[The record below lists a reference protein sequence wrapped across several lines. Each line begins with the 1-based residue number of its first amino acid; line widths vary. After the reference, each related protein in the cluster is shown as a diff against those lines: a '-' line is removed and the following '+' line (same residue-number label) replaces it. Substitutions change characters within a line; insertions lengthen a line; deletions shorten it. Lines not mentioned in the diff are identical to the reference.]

1 MAFNIKNFFKKK
13 RQEDDFELGDSREEY
28 EDIRMDSSNQFEKE
42 LGSIDTDGKDTRKG
56 RKIKSKYVI
65 GIAML
70 VALFGVGAVV
80 SNLLSGEE
88 QQAKKPKK
96 IETAAKAAGVVN
108 PLKTP
113 SNYAELA
120 KFEKKKADEL
130 AKEEEAKKKAA
141 ADAEAKKK
149 AEEQERLEE
158 EREKLRQRQV
168 EMPRVNVNPGQA
180 VGGFAQGVPG
190 ISQDEA
196 KARTSA
202 LSFNTASGGGGG
214 VGGALSN
221 YLPGGGPSRVDMG
234 ASYRIDAGTVIPATL
249 LSGIISD
256 GTNADVVA
264 QVRQDVYDSL
274 TGQHLLIPQGSRLLG
289 VLAGTS
295 NRRMGVSF
303 HRLILPDGTS
313 VALPKQ
319 KAVDKSGYG
328 GMKDKYD
335 THDSTFFRGAL
346 ISGVISYLS
355 DVVDDKLDH
364 QKHTDRTTTA
374 YSDRTTT
381 YESAIRDTV
390 GTIKDKIMERAD
402 RDANRNPTIS
412 IRPGFQFN
420 VFINEDIQAYQY
432 MR

>member
-202 LSFNTASGGGGG
+202 LSFNTASGSGG

-346 ISGVISYLS
+346 ISGVMAYLS
-355 DVVDDKLDH
+355 DVVDDKMDN
-364 QKHTDRTTTA
+364 KGYTNERTEKT
-374 YSDRTTT
+374 YS
-381 YESAIRDTV
+381 SAIKDTV
-390 GTIKDKIMERAD
+390 NKINDRVLDRAD

>member
-130 AKEEEAKKKAA
+130 AKEEEAKKKAV

-202 LSFNTASGGGGG
+202 LSFNTASGGGG
-214 VGGALSN
+214 VGGTLSN

-319 KAVDKSGYG
+319 KAVDKSGFG

-346 ISGVISYLS
+346 ISGVMAYLS
-355 DVVDDKLDH
+355 DVVDDKMDN
-364 QKHTDRTTTA
+364 KGYTNERTEKT
-374 YSDRTTT
+374 YS
-381 YESAIRDTV
+381 SAIKDTV
-390 GTIKDKIMERAD
+390 NKINDRVLDRAD

>member
-202 LSFNTASGGGGG
+202 LSFNTASGGGG

-346 ISGVISYLS
+346 ISGVMAYLS
-355 DVVDDKLDH
+355 DVVDDKMDN
-364 QKHTDRTTTA
+364 KGYTNERTEKT
-374 YSDRTTT
+374 YS
-381 YESAIRDTV
+381 SAIKDTV
-390 GTIKDKIMERAD
+390 NKINDRVLDRAD

>member
-1 MAFNIKNFFKKK
+1 M
-13 RQEDDFELGDSREEY
+13 
-28 EDIRMDSSNQFEKE
+28 
-42 LGSIDTDGKDTRKG
+42 
-56 RKIKSKYVI
+56 
-65 GIAML
+65 
-70 VALFGVGAVV
+70 
-80 SNLLSGEE
+80 
-88 QQAKKPKK
+88 
-96 IETAAKAAGVVN
+96 
-108 PLKTP
+108 
-113 SNYAELA
+113 
-120 KFEKKKADEL
+120 
-130 AKEEEAKKKAA
+130 
-141 ADAEAKKK
+141 
-149 AEEQERLEE
+149 
-158 EREKLRQRQV
+158 
-168 EMPRVNVNPGQA
+168 
-180 VGGFAQGVPG
+180 
-190 ISQDEA
+190 
-196 KARTSA
+196 
-202 LSFNTASGGGGG
+202 SFNTASGGGGG

-274 TGQHLLIPQGSRLLG
+274 TGQHLLIPGSRLLG

-355 DVVDDKLDH
+355 DSIDEHFERERERSKSRGGGV
-364 QKHTDRTTTA
+364 TN
-374 YSDRTTT
+374 YYGS
-381 YESAIRDTV
+381 YNESAGSAIKDTV
-390 GTIKDKIMERAD
+390 SDIKDRILDVAD
-402 RDANRNPTIS
+402 RDANRKPTIS

>member
-1 MAFNIKNFFKKK
+1 M
-13 RQEDDFELGDSREEY
+13 
-28 EDIRMDSSNQFEKE
+28 
-42 LGSIDTDGKDTRKG
+42 
-56 RKIKSKYVI
+56 
-65 GIAML
+65 
-70 VALFGVGAVV
+70 
-80 SNLLSGEE
+80 
-88 QQAKKPKK
+88 
-96 IETAAKAAGVVN
+96 
-108 PLKTP
+108 
-113 SNYAELA
+113 
-120 KFEKKKADEL
+120 
-130 AKEEEAKKKAA
+130 
-141 ADAEAKKK
+141 
-149 AEEQERLEE
+149 
-158 EREKLRQRQV
+158 
-168 EMPRVNVNPGQA
+168 NVNPGQA

-202 LSFNTASGGGGG
+202 LSFNTASGGGG

-346 ISGVISYLS
+346 ISGVMAYLS
-355 DVVDDKLDH
+355 DVVDDKMDN
-364 QKHTDRTTTA
+364 KGYTNERTEKT
-374 YSDRTTT
+374 YS
-381 YESAIRDTV
+381 SAIKDTV
-390 GTIKDKIMERAD
+390 NKINDRVLDRAD